1 MLLILIATH
10 EKDVKIISLSIE
22 ELNIP
27 FKHSFSHA
35 SATRNSTEA
44 VLVKVMSQS
53 GLTGFGEG
61 CPRSYVTGET
71 VDTAVTFFE
80 QNKKNISQIESIAD
94 LKDWVNVHQVD
105 VDENPAAWC
114 AVELALLDLLG
125 QEQRKSI
132 EPLLKLPTLSG
143 DFQYTAVLGASKL
156 EAFRAQSQQYL
167 QMGFTDYKIKITGD
181 LEQDKQRICVLRELK
196 EKIIVRLDANNFWD
210 SAEQA
215 LQYIKA
221 LDYDFFAIE
230 EPLRVGD
237 YEGCISIYKDLGT
250 PIILDE
256 SFLKAKQF
264 DQIAKAPETW
274 IINIRISKMGGI
286 LRSLEIA
293 EQAKKCL
300 IPIIVGAQVGETSIL
315 TRAALTIANSYRTI
329 LLGQEGAYG
338 TYLLKNDVVEQP
350 LMFEKG
356 GRLSVAEQS
365 KGNGFGLLCNV

>member
-1 MLLILIATH
+1 M
-10 EKDVKIISLSIE
+10 KIISLSIE
-22 ELNIP
+22 ELNIQ

-71 VDTAVTFFE
+71 VNTAVAFFE
-80 QNKKNISQIESIAD
+80 QNKTNISRIESIAD
-94 LKDWVNVHQVD
+94 LKKWVNVHQVGVD
-105 VDENPAAWC
+105 VNPAAWC

-125 QEQRKSI
+125 QEQSKSI
-132 EPLLKLPTLSG
+132 EPLLRLPKLSG

-156 EAFRAQSQQYL
+156 EVFRAQIQQYL

-181 LEQDKQRICVLRELK
+181 LEQDKQKICVLRKLK
-196 EKIIVRLDANNFWD
+196 GKLTVRLDANNFWD
-210 SAEQA
+210 TAEQA

-230 EPLRVGD
+230 EPLCVGD
-237 YEGCISIYKDLGT
+237 YEGCISIYKDLGI

-256 SFLKAKQF
+256 SFLKVKQF
-264 DQIAKAPETW
+264 DQISKAPETW
-274 IINIRISKMGGI
+274 ILNIRISKMGGI

-293 EQAKKCL
+293 EQAKKSL
-300 IPIIVGAQVGETSIL
+300 IPIIIGAQVGETSIL

-338 TYLLKNDVVEQP
+338 TYLLKNDVVDQP
-350 LMFEKG
+350 LMFENG
-356 GRLSVAEQS
+356 GRISVAELP
-365 KGNGFGLLCNV
+365 KGNGSGLLCNV